1 MHLLA
6 LFGLFTD
13 RNDSIWLYPFKYF
26 NLWNPYP
33 FTYLTPEKPL
43 SGRAFPLQAI
53 IKSTN
58 FHNKGFALSL
68 VLKVRFFGTRK
79 WSIAFQGLRDNLKSR
94 KLVAKGGNC
103 VSHELLIAC
112 RFPLF
117 GLATTRSKLLKTL
130 SYLSLNG
137 LSIFLCSPMATPC
150 QSC

>member
-1 MHLLA
+1 MKM
-6 LFGLFTD
+6 
-13 RNDSIWLYPFKYF
+13 IF
-26 NLWNPYP
+26 NLYGGNK
-33 FTYLTPEKPL
+33 TH
-43 SGRAFPLQAI
+43 
-53 IKSTN
+53 

-79 WSIAFQGLRDNLKSR
+79 WPIPPQGLRDNRKSR
-94 KLVAKGGNC
+94 KLVAKAGNY